1 MDEHGSR
8 LLGEVELLRNL
19 LSTYRMLTDQHLN
32 EYCLMYL
39 EDKLS
44 KKPLRAYFSL
54 LVYRYLKHYPV
65 WQTKFATFDEK
76 LFIVK
81 LPFVF
86 EVVISIQYLHNHIL
100 DEKNDTKINNVP
112 RIDQNL
118 VSSNILKEILYLYI
132 DQEIIPYLAVDLGM
146 QLHRR
151 IHELFLCVDI
161 GQYLDKN
168 YNNYS
173 AWKKEN
179 AEFSFVNSAFYDE
192 AAAEGIADIL
202 AEVQAEIAA
211 KSNFVEAY
219 FRRIYCSNVY
229 FFRCMMEIVEQIGGK
244 AENEYVGNLKLFSI
258 QYGFMLQIINDYA
271 DFAYSDNANERNM
284 LKTAGKKSTDFFADL
299 YNFNITLPLIFH
311 LQEGYKR
318 KIEAY
323 LEGGKKRNKL
333 LSLYPTQIKQEIVSS
348 GAIHACIN
356 ISRRLSQSARNQ
368 LDVDNPITPLFT
380 DMCEMA
386 FDNKFYRVFL

>member
-1 MDEHGSR
+1 MDEHGSN
-8 LLGEVELLRNL
+8 LLHEVEIFNTL
-19 LSTYRMLTDQHLN
+19 LSRYNGMPNQGLH
-32 EYCLMYL
+32 EYCLSYL
-39 EDKLS
+39 KDKFD

-54 LVYRYLKHYPV
+54 LLYRYLNHYPV
-65 WQTKFATFDEK
+65 WQTKFTTHDEK
-76 LFIVK
+76 LLITK

-86 EVVISIQYLHNHIL
+86 EVVITIQYLHNHIL
-100 DEKNDTKINNVP
+100 DEKYETKKSNFP

-118 VSSNILKEILYLYI
+118 IASNILKETLYLYI
-132 DQEIIPYLAVDLGM
+132 DQEITSYLATDLGM
-146 QLHRR
+146 QLKRC

-179 AEFSFVNSAFYDE
+179 TEFSFVNSTFYDKL
-192 AAAEGIADIL
+192 AAEAIAEIL
-202 AEVQAEIAA
+202 AEVQAEIVA
-211 KSNFVEAY
+211 KSSFVEAY

-229 FFRCMMEIVEQIGGK
+229 FFRCIVEVLEQIGGK
-244 AENEYVGNLKLFSI
+244 IENEYVNSLKLFSI

-271 DFAYSDNANERNM
+271 DFAYSDDANERSM
-284 LKTAGKKSTDFFADL
+284 LKLAGKKSTDFFADL

-356 ISRRLSQSARNQ
+356 ISRRLSQFARNQ
-368 LDVDNPITPLFT
+368 LDLDNPITPLFT

-386 FDNKFYRVFL
+386 FDNKFYRLF